1 MRYFAA
7 ITKCRLSEDLFVQ
20 RVHVCGLLK
29 LRECLELSHEP
40 VDLYAHCRLH
50 READRQGPS
59 QITAETS
66 LEEAGIDSF
75 DFIELVFQI
84 EEEFGIH
91 VDHNQNDVASR
102 LKSVGDIAALID
114 ELVAAKSGKTT
125 DSPNEAA

>member
-1 MRYFAA
+1 MSQSTFTR
-7 ITKCRLSEDLFVQ
+7 I
-20 RVHVCGLLK
+20 
-29 LRECLELSHEP
+29 
-40 VDLYAHCRLH
+40 
-50 READRQGPS
+50 ADYIAKQTGKDPS
-59 QITAETS
+59 QITAGTS